1 LCRPSGSACDGV
13 VIMGYF
19 RANTADE
26 RARDEDCDERSYCG
40 YDAALAPRRCRE
52 REFCTVP

>member
-13 VIMGYF
+13 FIMGYF

-26 RARDEDCDERSYCG
+26 RARDEDCDERSYCW